1 MEKSNIQLKIKTFT
15 SNIEYWFGSENDSE
29 AKQKNKSFWEGLKK
43 EFDDNDSWVER
54 VKSESDDAK
63 KLVLALKFI
72 PLPQAFQQSAI
83 ALRSLIKLKKKENTP
98 YVDELYFLYWLAAI
112 KSFGVPYS
120 QLLGE
125 PGFNVL
131 SRIPGGEILNLQV
144 NYDDLGHEYLDLL
157 TKGDVSLLNENF
169 GVPKN
174 NNTLNNIHCA
184 IWHHYEKKLKS
195 EKDKDLSDFFASL

>member
-1 MEKSNIQLKIKTFT
+1 MESSNIQLKIKTFT

-29 AKQKNKSFWEGLKK
+29 AKEKNKSFVEGLKK

-72 PLPQAFQQSAI
+72 PLPQAFQQSAM
-83 ALRSLIKLKKKENTP
+83 ALRSLIKLKKKESIP
-98 YVDELYFLYWLAAI
+98 YIAELYFLYWLAAI

-131 SRIPGGEILNLQV
+131 SRIPGAEILNLQV
-144 NYDDLGHEYLDLL
+144 NYDDLGHEHLDLL
-157 TKGDVSLLNENF
+157 TKDDVTLLNENYDDDELICRYSTYQ
-169 GVPKN
+169 VN
-174 NNTLNNIHCA
+174 
-184 IWHHYEKKLKS
+184 S
-195 EKDKDLSDFFASL
+195 

>member
-1 MEKSNIQLKIKTFT
+1 MESSNIQLKIKTFT

-29 AKQKNKSFWEGLKK
+29 AKEKNKSFVEGLKK

-72 PLPQAFQQSAI
+72 PLPQAFQQSAM
-83 ALRSLIKLKKKENTP
+83 ALRSLIKLKKKESIP
-98 YVDELYFLYWLAAI
+98 YIAELYFLYWLAAI

-131 SRIPGGEILNLQV
+131 SRIPGAEILNL
-144 NYDDLGHEYLDLL
+144 
-157 TKGDVSLLNENF
+157 
-169 GVPKN
+169 
-174 NNTLNNIHCA
+174 
-184 IWHHYEKKLKS
+184 
-195 EKDKDLSDFFASL
+195 

>member
-1 MEKSNIQLKIKTFT
+1 MESSNIQLKIKTFT
-15 SNIEYWFGSENDSE
+15 SNIEYWSESENDSE
-29 AKQKNKSFWEGLKK
+29 AEEKSKSFWVSLKR
-43 EFDDNDSWVER
+43 EFDDNNSWVER
-54 VKSESDDAK
+54 VKSERDDAK

-83 ALRSLIKLKKKENTP
+83 ALRSLIKSKKKESIP

-112 KSFGVPYS
+112 KSFSVPYS

-131 SRIPGGEILNLQV
+131 SRIPGAEIFNLQV
-144 NYDDLGHEYLDLL
+144 NYDDLGYEHLDLL
-157 TKGDVSLLNENF
+157 TKGDVNLLNKYLST
-169 GVPKN
+169 PKSN
-174 NNTLNNIHCA
+174 STLNNIHCA

-195 EKDKDLSDFFASL
+195 EKDKDLNDFFANL